1 MTDARRILVLAP
13 HADDETL
20 GMGAT
25 IAKRARQGCAVT
37 VAVMTGHGG
46 GNNPAGPPELW
57 EKIRGEAGKAAA
69 ALGVAPFQFFDLP
82 AVRLLDI
89 PTHEPNGVVNAL
101 VREVR
106 PNELYLPFHNDMHR
120 DHEVL
125 ARAGLVAARGYL
137 KANHDLNLVA
147 MYETPTETHL
157 VPPSVATPFVPNHY
171 EDVTETIT
179 AKLAAWACYASQHQH
194 GATPRSPEALRSLAT
209 VRGADIGVA
218 AAEAFVIV
226 RQVRL

>member
-1 MTDARRILVLAP
+1 MTDKRQILVIAP

-25 IAKRARQGCAVT
+25 IAKRARRGCEVT

-46 GNNPAGPPELW
+46 GINPAGPPELW
-57 EKIRGEAGKAAA
+57 EKIRAEANAAAA
-69 ALGVAPFQFFDLP
+69 ALGVAPFRYFELP

-101 VREVR
+101 VRDVR

-137 KANHDLNLVA
+137 TANYDLNLVA

-157 VPPSVATPFVPNHY
+157 VPPSVAVPFVPNHY
-171 EDVTETIT
+171 EDVTDTIA
-179 AKLAAWACYASQHQH
+179 AKLAAWACYASQHQM
-194 GATPRSPEALRSLAT
+194 GPTPRSPDALRALAA
-209 VRGADIGVA
+209 VRGADIGVE

-226 RQVRL
+226 RQVSH